1 MQPGDAAETRDRERS
16 VRLFGM
22 PGGRP
27 ILGRDLQA
35 ALRAF
40 GQGGDLDALRAA
52 VPDDAEVASYE
63 ELARAAPP
71 ERLGLT
77 SGAHAAVFGPLFGEF
92 E

>member
-1 MQPGDAAETRDRERS
+1 
-16 VRLFGM
+16 M

-40 GQGGDLDALRAA
+40 GPAGGDPDALRAA

-77 SGAHAAVFGPLFGEF
+77 SGTHAALFGPLFGEF

>member
-1 MQPGDAAETRDRERS
+1 
-16 VRLFGM
+16 M

-40 GQGGDLDALRAA
+40 GPEGADAAALRAA
-52 VPDDAEVASYE
+52 VPDGAAVASYE
-63 ELARAAPP
+63 ELVRRAPP
-71 ERLGLT
+71 DALGIS
-77 SGAHAAVFGPLFGEF
+77 SGAHAALFGPLFGEF

>member
-1 MQPGDAAETRDRERS
+1 
-16 VRLFGM
+16 M

-27 ILGRDLQA
+27 IHGRDLQA
-35 ALRAF
+35 VLRAF
-40 GQGGDLDALRAA
+40 GPEGADAAALREA
-52 VPDDAEVASYE
+52 VPDDAAVGTYE
-63 ELARAAPP
+63 ELARRAPP

>member
-1 MQPGDAAETRDRERS
+1 
-16 VRLFGM
+16 M

-40 GQGGDLDALRAA
+40 GQGVGDPDALRAA
-52 VPDDAEVASYE
+52 VPDGAEVASYE

>member
-1 MQPGDAAETRDRERS
+1 
-16 VRLFGM
+16 M

-27 ILGRDLQA
+27 IHGRDLQA

-40 GQGGDLDALRAA
+40 GPRGGDAAALRAA
-52 VPDDAEVASYE
+52 VPDDAAVGSYE
-63 ELARAAPP
+63 ELARRAPP

-77 SGAHAAVFGPLFGEF
+77 SGAHAAVFAPLFGEF

>member
-1 MQPGDAAETRDRERS
+1 
-16 VRLFGM
+16 M

-27 ILGRDLQA
+27 IHGRDLQA

-40 GQGGDLDALRAA
+40 GPEGADAAALRAA
-52 VPDDAEVASYE
+52 VPDDAAVGSYE
-63 ELARAAPP
+63 ELSRRAPP

>member
-1 MQPGDAAETRDRERS
+1 
-16 VRLFGM
+16 M

-40 GQGGDLDALRAA
+40 GPAAATPPPCGRRSPTTRPSGATRSWRAPRRPSA
-52 VPDDAEVASYE
+52 
-63 ELARAAPP
+63 
-71 ERLGLT
+71 LGLT
-77 SGAHAAVFGPLFGEF
+77 SGAHAALFGPLFGEF